1 MGRMDKPFESCAD
14 VNNWTKDEDRL
25 KWVRVRTDY
34 SKCVGALKRRF
45 DPDSKRTL
53 KVVELQHRKKEKGE
67 DWASFGD
74 ALRLLADS
82 AYPELEEKA
91 RECLA
96 LNQFLSQ
103 LDNPQVAFGV
113 KQKQPQTVDE
123 AALAAMELESYL
135 HPYYKTDPALEA
147 IKELV
152 ERLDRLEGL
161 VSSKAGGQKSESK
174 KWNAPTRTAGKLPPL
189 RAKGQAREGAKRAP
203 ELTVPA
209 LSIASEISYRL
220 KGYIASIPVQ
230 FVVDTG
236 ASVSL
241 LSTDVWHRVSAN
253 KHMELKEWGGSS
265 RLVGVN
271 GSPLHVQGIVLV
283 HLTLSKNVVF
293 ENKFLVVEGMTV
305 EAILGLDFLETF
317 KCMIDSGDRKISFP
331 NEKLVLPLLDVNQK
345 VSKTV
350 GLFLQRK
357 LTIPAESEVEVMVDI
372 ASGGVGDNPVVGT
385 WLVERGQTGR
395 CDVLVACAVVCPT
408 GSTVPLRVFNPHK
421 EAVRLLKGLE
431 IAQMEPLDKDPPI
444 SSDTHLLTISAVTE
458 VSPSEH
464 KVLWDIVFTI
474 THLSNSEKELLFV
487 LLMEYADVFSFHS
500 DLGRTN
506 LTKHHIDTGDS
517 QPIHQLPSRVSPA
530 RRQEVRQLLTEMLKN
545 DIIQPSNSPWSS
557 PIILVRKRD
566 GSTRFCIDYRKVN
579 SVTRKDAYPLPRV
592 DDILDT
598 LGGSKWFSTLDLKSG
613 YWQVGVDSSSR
624 EKTAF
629 TTSEGLYEFKVMPFG
644 LCNAPAT
651 FQRLMNRVL
660 CDVNWIECLVYI
672 DDTVVIGRTFE
683 QHLSNLG
690 TVLSRLRQ
698 AGLKLQPAKCKLCQK
713 EVCFLGHV
721 ISENGIATD
730 PEKTAVI
737 ATCLFLRRLLEKNI
751 AFEWTQQCQG
761 AFDHLHKCLMTTPI
775 LAFPDHSR
783 HFMLDTDASDTGI
796 GAILSQVQ
804 DDGADVHDQQLNDS
818 SIGPVLKA
826 KERGA
831 TPNLDE
837 VKTWSRES
845 RQLVQMWSSLKVDNS
860 VLWRLCIDGRSQHLQ
875 LVLPSVVRES
885 VLQDLHSGSMGGR
898 VGESKMMHL
907 VRERYYWP
915 GWKES
920 VKEWCRKCRTC
931 STRKMAPP
939 SKRAPLQT
947 LQAGYPLQIVAV
959 DILGSYPVTAQGN
972 KYVLVACDCFTR
984 WVEVYAIQNQE
995 ALTVARMLVDEM
1007 FCRFSPPE
1015 QLHSDQGRQFEADL
1029 LKEVCTLLQIHKTRT
1044 TAYHPHCHGKL
1055 HHPWTGPFQVVECI
1069 GECDYK
1075 IKSKNGK
1082 MIRVVHFDRL
1092 KPFVPDTRTETVQGP
1107 PPENPDEN
1115 EALLEFAPVGS
1126 NIEVLDG
1133 IGEQVPQELLP
1144 HEEPAED
1151 EAAHADQPAEVQH
1164 RYPQRTRRPP
1174 DRY

>member
-1 MGRMDKPFESCAD
+1 MANKPFLLPETFSGESGTKWDEWINHFESCAD

-25 KWVRVRTDY
+25 KWVRVRLVGKAQTAFRRLGEDDRTDY

-67 DWASFGD
+67 DWALFGD

-135 HPYYKTDPALEA
+135 HPCKPMTVGFLPMSQNTAPATTDEDDSTASSIAAVQTKTDPALEA

-161 VSSKAGGQKSESK
+161 
-174 KWNAPTRTAGKLPPL
+174 
-189 RAKGQAREGAKRAP
+189 GQAREGAKRAP

-241 LSTDVWHRVSAN
+241 LSTDVWHKVSAN

-293 ENKFLVVEGMTV
+293 ENKFLVVEGMTA

-357 LTIPAESEVEVMVDI
+357 LTIPAESEVKVMVDI

-385 WLVERGQTGR
+385 WI
-395 CDVLVACAVVCPT
+395 
-408 GSTVPLRVFNPHK
+408 VPLRVFNPHK
-421 EAVRLLKGLE
+421 EAVRLWKGLE

-458 VSPSEH
+458 VSP
-464 KVLWDIVFTI
+464 K
-474 THLSNSEKELLFV
+474 KELLFV

-517 QPIHQLPSRVSPA
+517 QPIHQLPRRVSPA

-557 PIILVRKRD
+557 PIILVE
-566 GSTRFCIDYRKVN
+566 
-579 SVTRKDAYPLPRV
+579 
-592 DDILDT
+592 
-598 LGGSKWFSTLDLKSG
+598 
-613 YWQVGVDSSSR
+613 VDSSSR

-629 TTSEGLYEFKVMPFG
+629 TTSESLYEFKVMPFG
-644 LCNAPAT
+644 LCNPPAT

-660 CDVNWIECLVYI
+660 CDVNWVECLVYI

-683 QHLSNLG
+683 QHLSNLD

-713 EVCFLGHV
+713 EVRFLGHV

-737 ATCLFLRRLLEKNI
+737 ATWPVPESKKNIQQFLGLANYYRRFIKDFGITAKSLQRLLEKNI

-761 AFDHLHKCLMTTPI
+761 AFDHLRKCLMTTPI
-775 LAFPDHSR
+775 LAFSDHSR

-796 GAILSQVQ
+796 RAILSQVQ
-804 DDGADVHDQQLNDS
+804 DD
-818 SIGPVLKA
+818 
-826 KERGA
+826 RGEA
-831 TPNLDE
+831 
-837 VKTWSRES
+837 VIAYASRSLS
-845 RQLVQMWSSLKVDNS
+845 RQEQRYCVT
-860 VLWRLCIDGRSQHLQ
+860 R
-875 LVLPSVVRES
+875 RE
-885 VLQDLHSGSMGGR
+885 
-898 VGESKMMHL
+898 
-907 VRERYYWP
+907 
-915 GWKES
+915 
-920 VKEWCRKCRTC
+920 
-931 STRKMAPP
+931 
-939 SKRAPLQT
+939 
-947 LQAGYPLQIVAV
+947 
-959 DILGSYPVTAQGN
+959 
-972 KYVLVACDCFTR
+972 
-984 WVEVYAIQNQE
+984 
-995 ALTVARMLVDEM
+995 
-1007 FCRFSPPE
+1007 
-1015 QLHSDQGRQFEADL
+1015 L
-1029 LKEVCTLLQIHKTRT
+1029 L
-1044 TAYHPHCHGKL
+1044 A
-1055 HHPWTGPFQVVECI
+1055 VVEFI
-1069 GECDYK
+1069 HHFRHYLLGVHFTLRTDHGSLVW
-1075 IKSKNGK
+1075 IKTSKNQ
-1082 MIRVVHFDRL
+1082 R
-1092 KPFVPDTRTETVQGP
+1092 
-1107 PPENPDEN
+1107 
-1115 EALLEFAPVGS
+1115 GS
-1126 NIEVLDG
+1126 
-1133 IGEQVPQELLP
+1133 
-1144 HEEPAED
+1144 
-1151 EAAHADQPAEVQH
+1151 
-1164 RYPQRTRRPP
+1164 
-1174 DRY
+1174 

>member
-1 MGRMDKPFESCAD
+1 M
-14 VNNWTKDEDRL
+14 
-25 KWVRVRTDY
+25 
-34 SKCVGALKRRF
+34 
-45 DPDSKRTL
+45 
-53 KVVELQHRKKEKGE
+53 
-67 DWASFGD
+67 
-74 ALRLLADS
+74 
-82 AYPELEEKA
+82 
-91 RECLA
+91 
-96 LNQFLSQ
+96 
-103 LDNPQVAFGV
+103 
-113 KQKQPQTVDE
+113 
-123 AALAAMELESYL
+123 
-135 HPYYKTDPALEA
+135 
-147 IKELV
+147 
-152 ERLDRLEGL
+152 
-161 VSSKAGGQKSESK
+161 
-174 KWNAPTRTAGKLPPL
+174 
-189 RAKGQAREGAKRAP
+189 
-203 ELTVPA
+203 
-209 LSIASEISYRL
+209 
-220 KGYIASIPVQ
+220 
-230 FVVDTG
+230 
-236 ASVSL
+236 
-241 LSTDVWHRVSAN
+241 
-253 KHMELKEWGGSS
+253 
-265 RLVGVN
+265 
-271 GSPLHVQGIVLV
+271 
-283 HLTLSKNVVF
+283 
-293 ENKFLVVEGMTV
+293 
-305 EAILGLDFLETF
+305 
-317 KCMIDSGDRKISFP
+317 
-331 NEKLVLPLLDVNQK
+331 
-345 VSKTV
+345 
-350 GLFLQRK
+350 
-357 LTIPAESEVEVMVDI
+357 
-372 ASGGVGDNPVVGT
+372 
-385 WLVERGQTGR
+385 
-395 CDVLVACAVVCPT
+395 
-408 GSTVPLRVFNPHK
+408 
-421 EAVRLLKGLE
+421 
-431 IAQMEPLDKDPPI
+431 
-444 SSDTHLLTISAVTE
+444 TE

-464 KVLWDIVFTI
+464 KVLWDIVSTI

-517 QPIHQLPSRVSPA
+517 QHIHQLPRHVSPA

-579 SVTRKDAYPLPRV
+579 SVTRKDAYPLPRL

-613 YWQVGVDSSSR
+613 YWQVEVDSSSR

-660 CDVNWIECLVYI
+660 CDVNWVECLVYI

-713 EVCFLGHV
+713 EVRFLGHV

-737 ATCLFLRRLLEKNI
+737 ATWPVPESKKNIQQFLGLANYYRRFIKDFGTTAKPLQRLLEKNI

-761 AFDHLHKCLMTTPI
+761 AFDHLRKCLMTTPI

-804 DDGADVHDQQLNDS
+804 DDGGEAVIAYASRSLSRQEQRYCVTRRELLAVVEFIHHFRHYLLGVHFTLRTDHGSLVWIQNFKEPEGQLARWLERLQEYTFTVVHRPGNQHTNVDALSRVPCNQCGRVTHVYSPAHLAAQIGIVSQGHSAADVHDQQLNDS

-831 TPNLDE
+831 TPTLDE

-885 VLQDLHSGSMGGR
+885 VLQDLHSGSMGAH
-898 VGESKMMHL
+898 VGESKMIHL

-959 DILGSYPVTAQGN
+959 DILGPLPVTAQGN

-995 ALTVARMLVDEM
+995 ALTVAKMLVDEM

-1044 TAYHPHCHGKL
+1044 TAYHPHCNGLVERFNRTLLDMLSTTVKDHKMDWDQCIRRVCLAYNSSVHASTGYSPFYLMYGRQVNLPVDLMYGSTPHEACTWGDYAHTLRNNLTEAYVLARRKGITEHKRQKALYDVKVHGAPYQVGDWVWLHSPAVPRGQCRKL
-1055 HHPWTGPFQVVECI
+1055 HHPWTGPFKVVECI

-1092 KPFVPDTRTETVQGP
+1092 KPFVPGTRTETVQGP

-1144 HEEPAED
+1144 HEEPAEV

>member
-1 MGRMDKPFESCAD
+1 M
-14 VNNWTKDEDRL
+14 
-25 KWVRVRTDY
+25 
-34 SKCVGALKRRF
+34 
-45 DPDSKRTL
+45 
-53 KVVELQHRKKEKGE
+53 
-67 DWASFGD
+67 
-74 ALRLLADS
+74 LLANVQ
-82 AYPELEEKA
+82 L
-91 RECLA
+91 
-96 LNQFLSQ
+96 LS
-103 LDNPQVAFGV
+103 N
-113 KQKQPQTVDE
+113 TN
-123 AALAAMELESYL
+123 SR
-135 HPYYKTDPALEA
+135 KT
-147 IKELV
+147 
-152 ERLDRLEGL
+152 
-161 VSSKAGGQKSESK
+161 SS
-174 KWNAPTRTAGKLPPL
+174 PPC
-189 RAKGQAREGAKRAP
+189 KGQAREGAKKAP

-395 CDVLVACAVVCPT
+395 CDVLVARAVVCPT

-421 EAVRLLKGLE
+421 EAVRLWKGLE

-444 SSDTHLLTISAVTE
+444 SSDTHLLTISAGTE

-464 KVLWDIVFTI
+464 KVLWDIVSTI

-517 QPIHQLPSRVSPA
+517 QPIHQLPRCVSPA
-530 RRQEVRQLLTEMLKN
+530 CRQEVRQLLTEMLKN

-557 PIILVRKRD
+557 PIILVCKRD

-613 YWQVGVDSSSR
+613 YWQVEVDSSSR

-660 CDVNWIECLVYI
+660 CDVNWVECLVYI

-713 EVCFLGHV
+713 EVRFLGHV
-721 ISENGIATD
+721 ISENDIATD

-737 ATCLFLRRLLEKNI
+737 ETWPVPESKKNIQQFLGLANYYRRFIKDFGTTAKPLQRLLEKNI

-761 AFDHLHKCLMTTPI
+761 AFDHLRKCLMTTPI

-796 GAILSQVQ
+796 GAILSQVHL
-804 DDGADVHDQQLNDS
+804 DDGGEAV
-818 SIGPVLKA
+818 IA
-826 KERGA
+826 YA
-831 TPNLDE
+831 
-837 VKTWSRES
+837 SRSLS
-845 RQLVQMWSSLKVDNS
+845 RQEQRYCVT
-860 VLWRLCIDGRSQHLQ
+860 R
-875 LVLPSVVRES
+875 RE
-885 VLQDLHSGSMGGR
+885 
-898 VGESKMMHL
+898 
-907 VRERYYWP
+907 
-915 GWKES
+915 
-920 VKEWCRKCRTC
+920 
-931 STRKMAPP
+931 
-939 SKRAPLQT
+939 
-947 LQAGYPLQIVAV
+947 
-959 DILGSYPVTAQGN
+959 
-972 KYVLVACDCFTR
+972 
-984 WVEVYAIQNQE
+984 
-995 ALTVARMLVDEM
+995 
-1007 FCRFSPPE
+1007 
-1015 QLHSDQGRQFEADL
+1015 L
-1029 LKEVCTLLQIHKTRT
+1029 L
-1044 TAYHPHCHGKL
+1044 A
-1055 HHPWTGPFQVVECI
+1055 VVELI
-1069 GECDYK
+1069 H
-1075 IKSKNGK
+1075 
-1082 MIRVVHFDRL
+1082 HFRHYL
-1092 KPFVPDTRTETVQGP
+1092 
-1107 PPENPDEN
+1107 
-1115 EALLEFAPVGS
+1115 
-1126 NIEVLDG
+1126 
-1133 IGEQVPQELLP
+1133 
-1144 HEEPAED
+1144 
-1151 EAAHADQPAEVQH
+1151 
-1164 RYPQRTRRPP
+1164 
-1174 DRY
+1174 

>member
-1 MGRMDKPFESCAD
+1 M
-14 VNNWTKDEDRL
+14 
-25 KWVRVRTDY
+25 
-34 SKCVGALKRRF
+34 
-45 DPDSKRTL
+45 
-53 KVVELQHRKKEKGE
+53 
-67 DWASFGD
+67 
-74 ALRLLADS
+74 LADS

-113 KQKQPQTVDE
+113 KQKRPQTVDE
-123 AALAAMELESYL
+123 AALAAMELESTQRQQL
-135 HPYYKTDPALEA
+135 PTRMTAPLLAVQTKTDLALEA

-174 KWNAPTRTAGKLPPL
+174 KWNAR
-189 RAKGQAREGAKRAP
+189 
-203 ELTVPA
+203 
-209 LSIASEISYRL
+209 
-220 KGYIASIPVQ
+220 
-230 FVVDTG
+230 
-236 ASVSL
+236 
-241 LSTDVWHRVSAN
+241 
-253 KHMELKEWGGSS
+253 
-265 RLVGVN
+265 
-271 GSPLHVQGIVLV
+271 
-283 HLTLSKNVVF
+283 
-293 ENKFLVVEGMTV
+293 
-305 EAILGLDFLETF
+305 
-317 KCMIDSGDRKISFP
+317 
-331 NEKLVLPLLDVNQK
+331 
-345 VSKTV
+345 
-350 GLFLQRK
+350 
-357 LTIPAESEVEVMVDI
+357 
-372 ASGGVGDNPVVGT
+372 
-385 WLVERGQTGR
+385 
-395 CDVLVACAVVCPT
+395 
-408 GSTVPLRVFNPHK
+408 STVPLRVFNPHK
-421 EAVRLLKGLE
+421 EAVRLWKGLE
-431 IAQMEPLDKDPPI
+431 IAQMEPLDKDPSI
-444 SSDTHLLTISAVTE
+444 SSDTHLLTISAGTE

-464 KVLWDIVFTI
+464 KVLWDIVSTI

-517 QPIHQLPSRVSPA
+517 QPIHQLPRCVSPA
-530 RRQEVRQLLTEMLKN
+530 CRQEVRQLLTEMLKN

-557 PIILVRKRD
+557 PIILVCKRD

-613 YWQVGVDSSSR
+613 YWQVEVDSSSR

-660 CDVNWIECLVYI
+660 CDVNWVECLVYI

-698 AGLKLQPAKCKLCQK
+698 AGLKLQPEKCKLCQK
-713 EVCFLGHV
+713 EVRFLGHV

-737 ATCLFLRRLLEKNI
+737 ETWPVPESKKNI
-751 AFEWTQQCQG
+751 QQFLG
-761 AFDHLHKCLMTTPI
+761 LANYYRRFIKDFGTTAKP
-775 LAFPDHSR
+775 LQR
-783 HFMLDTDASDTGI
+783 QHFMLDTDASDTGI
-796 GAILSQVQ
+796 GAILSQAQ
-804 DDGADVHDQQLNDS
+804 DDGGVHFTLRTDHGSLVWIQNFKEPEGQLARWLERLLEYTFTVVHRP
-818 SIGPVLKA
+818 G

-845 RQLVQMWSSLKVDNS
+845 RQLVQMWSSLK
-860 VLWRLCIDGRSQHLQ
+860 

-885 VLQDLHSGSMGGR
+885 VLQDLHSGSMGR
-898 VGESKMMHL
+898 HVGESKMIHL

-959 DILGSYPVTAQGN
+959 DILGPLPVTAQGN

-995 ALTVARMLVDEM
+995 ALTVAKMLVDEM

-1029 LKEVCTLLQIHKTRT
+1029 LKSAPCFRYTKPVQRPTILIVMGYSPFYLMYGRQVNLPVDLMYGSHPHEACTLGDYAHTLRNNLTE
-1044 TAYHPHCHGKL
+1044 AYVLARRKGITEHNRQKALYDVKVHGAPYQVGDWVWQNSPAVPRGQCRKL
-1055 HHPWTGPFQVVECI
+1055 HHPWTGPFKVVECI

-1092 KPFVPDTRTETVQGP
+1092 KPFVPGTRTETVQGP

-1144 HEEPAED
+1144 HEEPAE
-1151 EAAHADQPAEVQH
+1151 VQH

>member
-1 MGRMDKPFESCAD
+1 MANKTFLLPETFSGESGTKWDEWINHFESCAD

-25 KWVRVRTDY
+25 KWVRVRLVGKAQTAFRRLGEDERTDY
-34 SKCVGALKRRF
+34 TQK
-45 DPDSKRTL
+45 
-53 KVVELQHRKKEKGE
+53 EIKEKGE

-113 KQKQPQTVDE
+113 KQKRPQTVDE
-123 AALAAMELESYL
+123 AALAAMELESTQRQQLPTRMTAPLLAL
-135 HPYYKTDPALEA
+135 HAAVQTKTDPALEA

-161 VSSKAGGQKSESK
+161 
-174 KWNAPTRTAGKLPPL
+174 
-189 RAKGQAREGAKRAP
+189 GQAREGAKRAP

-209 LSIASEISYRL
+209 LSIASEISCRL

-241 LSTDVWHRVSAN
+241 LTTDVWHRVSAN

-283 HLTLSKNVVF
+283 HLTLSKSVVF

-395 CDVLVACAVVCPT
+395 CDVLVARAVVCPT

-421 EAVRLLKGLE
+421 EAVRLWKGLE
-431 IAQMEPLDKDPPI
+431 IAQMEPLDKDSPI

-464 KVLWDIVFTI
+464 KVLWDIVSTI

-517 QPIHQLPSRVSPA
+517 QPIHQLPRRVSPA

-566 GSTRFCIDYRKVN
+566 GSTQFCIDYRKVN

-613 YWQVGVDSSSR
+613 
-624 EKTAF
+624 
-629 TTSEGLYEFKVMPFG
+629 
-644 LCNAPAT
+644 
-651 FQRLMNRVL
+651 
-660 CDVNWIECLVYI
+660 
-672 DDTVVIGRTFE
+672 
-683 QHLSNLG
+683 
-690 TVLSRLRQ
+690 
-698 AGLKLQPAKCKLCQK
+698 
-713 EVCFLGHV
+713 
-721 ISENGIATD
+721 
-730 PEKTAVI
+730 
-737 ATCLFLRRLLEKNI
+737 
-751 AFEWTQQCQG
+751 
-761 AFDHLHKCLMTTPI
+761 
-775 LAFPDHSR
+775 
-783 HFMLDTDASDTGI
+783 TG
-796 GAILSQVQ
+796 
-804 DDGADVHDQQLNDS
+804 
-818 SIGPVLKA
+818 
-826 KERGA
+826 
-831 TPNLDE
+831 
-837 VKTWSRES
+837 
-845 RQLVQMWSSLKVDNS
+845 
-860 VLWRLCIDGRSQHLQ
+860 
-875 LVLPSVVRES
+875 
-885 VLQDLHSGSMGGR
+885 
-898 VGESKMMHL
+898 
-907 VRERYYWP
+907 
-915 GWKES
+915 
-920 VKEWCRKCRTC
+920 
-931 STRKMAPP
+931 
-939 SKRAPLQT
+939 
-947 LQAGYPLQIVAV
+947 
-959 DILGSYPVTAQGN
+959 
-972 KYVLVACDCFTR
+972 
-984 WVEVYAIQNQE
+984 
-995 ALTVARMLVDEM
+995 
-1007 FCRFSPPE
+1007 
-1015 QLHSDQGRQFEADL
+1015 
-1029 LKEVCTLLQIHKTRT
+1029 
-1044 TAYHPHCHGKL
+1044 
-1055 HHPWTGPFQVVECI
+1055 
-1069 GECDYK
+1069 
-1075 IKSKNGK
+1075 
-1082 MIRVVHFDRL
+1082 RL
-1092 KPFVPDTRTETVQGP
+1092 K
-1107 PPENPDEN
+1107 
-1115 EALLEFAPVGS
+1115 
-1126 NIEVLDG
+1126 
-1133 IGEQVPQELLP
+1133 
-1144 HEEPAED
+1144 
-1151 EAAHADQPAEVQH
+1151 
-1164 RYPQRTRRPP
+1164 
-1174 DRY
+1174 

>member
-1 MGRMDKPFESCAD
+1 M
-14 VNNWTKDEDRL
+14 
-25 KWVRVRTDY
+25 
-34 SKCVGALKRRF
+34 
-45 DPDSKRTL
+45 
-53 KVVELQHRKKEKGE
+53 
-67 DWASFGD
+67 
-74 ALRLLADS
+74 
-82 AYPELEEKA
+82 
-91 RECLA
+91 
-96 LNQFLSQ
+96 
-103 LDNPQVAFGV
+103 
-113 KQKQPQTVDE
+113 
-123 AALAAMELESYL
+123 
-135 HPYYKTDPALEA
+135 
-147 IKELV
+147 
-152 ERLDRLEGL
+152 
-161 VSSKAGGQKSESK
+161 
-174 KWNAPTRTAGKLPPL
+174 
-189 RAKGQAREGAKRAP
+189 
-203 ELTVPA
+203 
-209 LSIASEISYRL
+209 
-220 KGYIASIPVQ
+220 
-230 FVVDTG
+230 
-236 ASVSL
+236 
-241 LSTDVWHRVSAN
+241 
-253 KHMELKEWGGSS
+253 
-265 RLVGVN
+265 
-271 GSPLHVQGIVLV
+271 
-283 HLTLSKNVVF
+283 
-293 ENKFLVVEGMTV
+293 
-305 EAILGLDFLETF
+305 
-317 KCMIDSGDRKISFP
+317 
-331 NEKLVLPLLDVNQK
+331 
-345 VSKTV
+345 

-372 ASGGVGDNPVVGT
+372 SSGGVGDTPVVGT

-395 CDVLVACAVVCPT
+395 CDVLVARAVVCPT

-421 EAVRLLKGLE
+421 EAVRLWKGLE

-464 KVLWDIVFTI
+464 KVLWDIVSTI

-517 QPIHQLPSRVSPA
+517 QPIHQLPRRVSPA

-613 YWQVGVDSSSR
+613 YWQVEVDSSSR

-660 CDVNWIECLVYI
+660 CDVNWVECLVYI

-713 EVCFLGHV
+713 EVRFLGHV

-737 ATCLFLRRLLEKNI
+737 ATWPVPESKKNIQQFLGLANYYRRFIKDFGTTAKPLQRLLEKNI

-761 AFDHLHKCLMTTPI
+761 AFDHLRKCLMTTPI

-804 DDGADVHDQQLNDS
+804 DDGGEAVIAYASRSLSRQEQRYCVTRRELLAVVEFIHHFRHYLLGVHFTLRTDHGSLVWIQNFKEPEGQLARWLERLQEYTFTVVHRPGNQHTNVDALSRVPCNQCGRVTHVYSPAHLAAQIGIVSQGHSAADVHDQQLNDS

-826 KERGA
+826 KESGA

-885 VLQDLHSGSMGGR
+885 VLQDLHSGSMGGH
-898 VGESKMMHL
+898 VGESKMIHL

-959 DILGSYPVTAQGN
+959 DILGPLPVTAQGN

-984 WVEVYAIQNQE
+984 WVEVYAIPNQE
-995 ALTVARMLVDEM
+995 ALTVAKMLVDEM

-1044 TAYHPHCHGKL
+1044 TAYHPHCNGLVERFNRTLLDMLSTTVKDHKMDWDQCIRRVCLAYNSSVHASTGYSPFYLMYGRQVNLPVDLMYGSTPHEACTLGDYAHTLRNNLTEAYVLARRKGITEHNRQKALYDVKVHGAPYQVGDWVWLHSPAVPRGQCRKL
-1055 HHPWTGPFQVVECI
+1055 HHPWTGPFKVIECI

-1092 KPFVPDTRTETVQGP
+1092 KPFVPGTRTETFLGP

>member
-1 MGRMDKPFESCAD
+1 
-14 VNNWTKDEDRL
+14 
-25 KWVRVRTDY
+25 
-34 SKCVGALKRRF
+34 
-45 DPDSKRTL
+45 
-53 KVVELQHRKKEKGE
+53 
-67 DWASFGD
+67 
-74 ALRLLADS
+74 
-82 AYPELEEKA
+82 
-91 RECLA
+91 
-96 LNQFLSQ
+96 
-103 LDNPQVAFGV
+103 
-113 KQKQPQTVDE
+113 
-123 AALAAMELESYL
+123 
-135 HPYYKTDPALEA
+135 
-147 IKELV
+147 
-152 ERLDRLEGL
+152 
-161 VSSKAGGQKSESK
+161 
-174 KWNAPTRTAGKLPPL
+174 
-189 RAKGQAREGAKRAP
+189 
-203 ELTVPA
+203 
-209 LSIASEISYRL
+209 
-220 KGYIASIPVQ
+220 
-230 FVVDTG
+230 
-236 ASVSL
+236 
-241 LSTDVWHRVSAN
+241 
-253 KHMELKEWGGSS
+253 
-265 RLVGVN
+265 
-271 GSPLHVQGIVLV
+271 
-283 HLTLSKNVVF
+283 
-293 ENKFLVVEGMTV
+293 
-305 EAILGLDFLETF
+305 
-317 KCMIDSGDRKISFP
+317 
-331 NEKLVLPLLDVNQK
+331 
-345 VSKTV
+345 
-350 GLFLQRK
+350 
-357 LTIPAESEVEVMVDI
+357 MVDI
-372 ASGGVGDNPVVGT
+372 ASGGVGDTPVVGT

-395 CDVLVACAVVCPT
+395 CDVLVARAVVCPT

-421 EAVRLLKGLE
+421 EAVRLWKGLE

-464 KVLWDIVFTI
+464 KVLWDIVSTI

-517 QPIHQLPSRVSPA
+517 QPIHQLPRRVSPA

-613 YWQVGVDSSSR
+613 YWQVEVDSSSR

-644 LCNAPAT
+644 LCNVPAT

-660 CDVNWIECLVYI
+660 CDVNWVECLVYI

-713 EVCFLGHV
+713 EVRFLGHV

-737 ATCLFLRRLLEKNI
+737 ATWPVPESKKNIQQFLGLANYYRRFIKDFGTTAKPLQRLLEKNI

-761 AFDHLHKCLMTTPI
+761 AFDHLRKCLMTTPI

-804 DDGADVHDQQLNDS
+804 DDGGEAVIAYASRSLSRQEQRYCVTRRELLAVVEFIHHFRHYLLGVHFTLRTDHGSLVWIQNFKEPEGQLARWLERLQEYTFTVVHRPGNQHTNVDALSRVPCNQCGRVTHVYSRAHLAAQIGIVSQGHSAADVHDQQLNDS

-826 KERGA
+826 KESGA
-831 TPNLDE
+831 IPNLDE
-837 VKTWSRES
+837 VKTWSQES

-885 VLQDLHSGSMGGR
+885 VLQDLHSGSMEGH
-898 VGESKMMHL
+898 VGESKMIHL

-959 DILGSYPVTAQGN
+959 DILGPLPVTAQGN

-995 ALTVARMLVDEM
+995 ALTVAKMLVDEM

-1044 TAYHPHCHGKL
+1044 TAYHPHCNGLVERFSRTLLDMLSTTVKDHKMDWDQCIRRVCLAYNSSVHASTGYSPFYLMYGHQVNLPVDLMYGSTPHEACTLGDYAHTLRNNLTEAYVLARRKGITEHNRQKALYDVKVHGAPYQVGDWVWLHSPAVPRGQCRKL
-1055 HHPWTGPFQVVECI
+1055 HHPWTGPFKVVECI

-1092 KPFVPDTRTETVQGP
+1092 KPFVPGTRTETFLGP

-1133 IGEQVPQELLP
+1133 IGEQVS
-1144 HEEPAED
+1144 PANTKT
-1151 EAAHADQPAEVQH
+1151 
-1164 RYPQRTRRPP
+1164 TR
-1174 DRY
+1174 